1 MIGTAVF
8 YRRLNMKRLVAA
20 GGLALVL
27 LNGGHQTHAFCQLTD
42 CVDAAATEAESRC
55 CQGRSDDCCSNLK
68 AKHCEPSDSGCL
80 PCESIVSEHH
90 HESCPNPE
98 SCWCCQPSAP
108 QQAPSPIEADTVV
121 DVLTTFSATPATIVD
136 LDSAPAETM
145 GGAVVDSTERAFDLC
160 VRLCRFLV

>member
-1 MIGTAVF
+1 MF
-8 YRRLNMKRLVAA
+8 YRRLNMKRFVAA

-55 CQGRSDDCCSNLK
+55 CQGSSVDRCSNSK
-68 AKHCEPSDSGCL
+68 SRHCESSDSGRSS
-80 PCESIVSEHH
+80 CESIASERH

-121 DVLTTFSATPATIVD
+121 DVLTTFSATPAIIVD
-136 LDSAPAETM
+136 LDSAPSEAM
-145 GGAVVDSTERAFDLC
+145 GGAVDDSTDRSFDLC

>member
-1 MIGTAVF
+1 MF

-42 CVDAAATEAESRC
+42 CVDTAATEAKSYC
-55 CQGRSDDCCSNLK
+55 CHSPSNDCCSTST
-68 AKHCEPSDSGCL
+68 AKQCEPSDSGHSS
-80 PCESIVSEHH
+80 CEGIASERH

-108 QQAPSPIEADTVV
+108 QQAPSPIEADMVV
-121 DVLTTFSATPATIVD
+121 DALTTVSATPTVIVD
-136 LDSAPAETM
+136 LDSASPEAM
-145 GGAVVDSTERAFDLC
+145 GGAVVGSTERAFDLC
-160 VRLCRFLV
+160 IRLCRFLV

>member
-8 YRRLNMKRLVAA
+8 YRRLNMKRLVAV

-42 CVDAAATEAESRC
+42 CMDAAAAEAESHC
-55 CQGRSDDCCSNLK
+55 CQGPSDDCCSNSK
-68 AKHCEPSDSGCL
+68 AEHCEPSDSGCS
-80 PCESIVSEHH
+80 PCESIASERH

-121 DVLTTFSATPATIVD
+121 NVLTTFSATPTVTVD
-136 LDSAPAETM
+136 LDSASSEAM
-145 GGAVVDSTERAFDLC
+145 DGSVVDSTDQAFDLC

>member
-1 MIGTAVF
+1 VF
-8 YRRLNMKRLVAA
+8 NRRLNMKRLVAA

-42 CVDAAATEAESRC
+42 CLDAASKEAESHC
-55 CQGRSDDCCSNLK
+55 CRGRSDDCCSNSK
-68 AKHCEPSDSGCL
+68 AKHCEPSDSGSTS
-80 PCESIVSEHH
+80 CESIASEHH
-90 HESCPNPE
+90 HENCPNPE

-121 DVLTTFSATPATIVD
+121 DVLTTFSATPAIIVD
-136 LDSAPAETM
+136 LDSAPPEAK

>member
-1 MIGTAVF
+1 MF

-42 CVDAAATEAESRC
+42 CVDTAATEAENHC
-55 CQGRSDDCCSNLK
+55 CQSSSNDCCSKSK
-68 AKHCEPSDSGCL
+68 AKHCGPSESGRSS
-80 PCESIVSEHH
+80 CESIASEHH
-90 HESCPNPE
+90 RESCPNPE

-121 DVLTTFSATPATIVD
+121 DVLTTFSATPAIIVD
-136 LDSAPAETM
+136 LDSAPSEAM